1 MTKKEFQRR
10 VSKLKGKWGYVCLNL
25 RREFEEYGIGHGYD
39 YKKNKVCILYKKI
52 MGGRESSETGLFG
65 EVNDDYNSK
74 KREMSLYF
82 FEQVVI
88 EHKLYKEF

>member
-25 RREFEEYGIGHGYD
+25 RKEFKEYGH
-39 YKKNKVCILYKKI
+39 KPSENKICRAYTNI
-52 MGGRESSETGLFG
+52 MGVKNDSSYGLFG
-65 EVNDDYNSK
+65 KVNDEYNSK

>member
-25 RREFEEYGIGHGYD
+25 RKEFEEHGFYLD
-39 YKKNKVCILYKKI
+39 KNKVCILYRNI
-52 MGGRESSETGLFG
+52 MGGKDNSSHGLFG
-65 EVNDDYNSK
+65 KLNDEYNSK

-88 EHKLYKEF
+88 EYKLYKEF

>member
-1 MTKKEFQRR
+1 MTKREFQRR
-10 VSKLKGKWGYVCLNL
+10 VSKLKGERGYVCLNL
-25 RREFEEYGIGHGYD
+25 RREFSEYGFD
-39 YKKNKVCILYKKI
+39 DKENKVCIAYKKI
-52 MGGRESSETGLFG
+52 MGGRESHGTGLFG
-65 EVNDDYNSK
+65 KLYDDYNRK